1 MTIKNVVKRNGEVVP
16 FEAEKLNKWGEWATK
31 ADLAWSDIVL
41 DTLDNLYEGCST
53 QDIHKAMINTCVDR
67 KSEKYLEFAAR
78 LLRGDLYKT
87 VYGSS
92 IPDPFSTSYKKLV
105 AQGYWKDFN
114 LSEEELELVSSWV
127 DYAADKTYEYTSL
140 LQFIDK
146 YALSKYVNGKKVP
159 VESPNLALMGISL
172 ALFREDGLQHV
183 KNFYNIIKE
192 RKLNIA
198 TPIMA
203 AARTNFNEF
212 TSCFL
217 STTGDTLDSI
227 MAGNNLAYTMT
238 ANRSGV
244 GFEYDIRSYG
254 DIVGNNKCKHAGKL
268 PHYEMLLKTIKSVTQ
283 GVRGGA
289 GTVYF
294 NILDPEF
301 DDLIRLK
308 NPTTP
313 LSKRIELLD
322 YSVIWNNEFLRRVS
336 KNEDW
341 LLVSKVDAPD
351 LHDSFYNNRDKF
363 SEILEKYLSEH
374 SKIDV
379 SDFLSE
385 SFNSGQV
392 KKGKGV
398 VVNSRDLFKT
408 FLKQR
413 QETGRIYCG
422 NVDTLNDNSPYDKD
436 VVRML
441 NLCSETAL
449 PTRGFYKVSSL
460 DNPVSEDDGLVGLC
474 FLLATDWGKC
484 SVDEIEYVNYYAC
497 RALDNII
504 EMTYYPF
511 ETLRDVGHNYRSIGV
526 GITNLAYTLAKNG
539 VSFDSEEGRN
549 LVHRIAEKHQHSLY
563 KASND
568 LAKERGAFGWQ
579 DRTKIS
585 KGLLCVD
592 TYTKEID
599 NHHSQELLC
608 DWVGLKKDV
617 SKHGLRFSTHSAHM
631 PCESSSGW
639 GYSTNGVLPI
649 RQGVLMKSRPEGLVP
664 FFAPEYE
671 KYKAYYQLAWDIET
685 KDLYKIYGIIQKFTC
700 QSISADTYIDF
711 SQLVDGKVPMKK
723 MMQDMLFSMKIGMK
737 SHYYSNSKTENKGDT
752 GNNENDADCESCK
765 L

>member
-1 MTIKNVVKRNGEVVP
+1 MIKTVVKRDGTKVP

-31 ADLAWSDIVL
+31 EDLAWSDIVL
-41 DTLDNLYEGCST
+41 TAMDNLYEGCT
-53 QDIHKAMINTCVDR
+53 TTDIHKAMINACVDK
-67 KSEKYLEFAAR
+67 KSEKYLGFAAR
-78 LLRGDLYKT
+78 LLRGDLYKK
-87 VYGSS
+87 VYGSAE
-92 IPDPFSTSYKKLV
+92 PLPFSIKYKELVQEGFWQDFKLSD
-105 AQGYWKDFN
+105 KD
-114 LSEEELELVSSWV
+114 LEELDKTL
-127 DYAADKTYEYTSL
+127 DHKADKQYEYTSL

-146 YALSKYVNGKKVP
+146 YALSRYVNGMKVP

-172 ALFREDGLQHV
+172 ALFKEDSLEHV
-183 KNFYNIIKE
+183 KNFYNIIKD
-192 RKLNIA
+192 RKINIA

-203 AARTNFNEF
+203 AARTGFNEF

-217 STTGDTLDSI
+217 ATTGDTLESI

-244 GFEYDIRSYG
+244 GFEFDIRSHG

-289 GTVYF
+289 GTVYY

-322 YSVIWNNEFLRRVS
+322 YSLVWNNEFLKRVA

-341 LLVSKVDAPD
+341 LLVSKREAPD
-351 LHDSFYNNRDKF
+351 LHDSFYNERDKF
-363 SEILEKYLSEH
+363 PSILESYLSEH
-374 SKIDV
+374 ESSGV
-379 SDFLSE
+379 SSFLVEEVTS
-385 SFNSGQV
+385 SIKRG
-392 KKGKGV
+392 KGK
-398 VVNSRDLFKT
+398 VVNARDLFKT
-408 FLKQR
+408 FLQQR
-413 QETGRIYCG
+413 QETGRIYCA
-422 NVDTLNDNSPYDKD
+422 NVDTLNDHTPYDKD
-436 VVRML
+436 VIRML
-441 NLCSETAL
+441 NLCAETSL
-449 PTRGFYKVSSL
+449 PTRGFNSVASL
-460 DNPVSEDDGLVGLC
+460 DKPVSEDDGLVGLC

-484 SVDEIEYVNYYAC
+484 SIDEIDYVNYYAC

-504 EMTYYPF
+504 TMTSYPF

-526 GITNLAYTLAKNG
+526 GITNLAYTLAKNK
-539 VSFDSEEGRN
+539 VKFSSEEGRN
-549 LVHRIAEKHQHSLY
+549 LIHRIAEKHQYSLY
-563 KASND
+563 KASTE
-568 LAKERGAFGWQ
+568 LAKERGAFGWY
-579 DRTKIS
+579 DRTKFA
-585 KGLLCVD
+585 KGLLCID

-599 NHHSQELLC
+599 KYHSQELLC
-608 DWVGLKKDV
+608 DWDSLREDIKEN
-617 SKHGLRFSTHSAHM
+617 GLRFSTHSAHM

-664 FFAPEYE
+664 FFAPEYN
-671 KYKAYYQLAWDIET
+671 KYKEWYERAWDIET
-685 KDLYKIYGIIQKFTC
+685 KDLYIDYGIIQKFTC
-700 QSISADTYIDF
+700 QSISADTYMDF
-711 SQLVDGKVPMKK
+711 SKFENGLVPMKK

-737 SHYYSNSKTENKGDT
+737 SHYYANSKTENKDNT
-752 GNNENDADCESCK
+752 SNENDTECESCK